1 MTVSELMKK
10 MIDAS
15 EGNLHDINHFVK
27 VWGYAKTI
35 GELEG
40 IPSET
45 QFILECAAIM
55 HDIACPLCRR
65 KYGNTNGTYQEKEGM
80 PLGRALL
87 ADTDLTDAEKER
99 IVFLIGHHHTCT
111 DVNGMD
117 YQILL
122 EADYLVNA
130 DESAYS
136 AENIEAFRTR
146 VFRTE
151 SGKRLLDS
159 MYRERLAGRKRL
171 MKES

>member
-99 IVFLIGHHHTCT
+99 IVFLIGHVFNLGINMLGAYVHTSRLQY
-111 DVNGMD
+111 V
-117 YQILL
+117 
-122 EADYLVNA
+122 E
-130 DESAYS
+130 
-136 AENIEAFRTR
+136 F
-146 VFRTE
+146 F
-151 SGKRLLDS
+151 GKFYEGGGTPFVPFD
-159 MYRERLAGRKRL
+159 RETKFVEFKEEKQQWRKTL
-171 MKES
+171 

>member
-130 DESAYS
+130 DESHYPGKGIAL
-136 AENIEAFRTR
+136 FRKN
-146 VFRTE
+146 VFRTA
-151 SGKRLLDS
+151 SGLALLNS
-159 MYRERLAGRKRL
+159 VFCEELRGMP
-171 MKES
+171 